1 MSLDEQKE
9 KLSVKIDEKKV
20 KHEERKAQAK
30 IKHEERKLELKEKH
44 TNKKIS
50 AHIEKAIKKI
60 YKAQDDAENDIIKL
74 IDEVDSELE
83 ADEKPIEYIIFKAN
97 NNFVEILL
105 NAQLKMQKAK
115 NELIKNLG
123 KDMENVAELVSIE
136 EDLEVF
142 KDEMDEVT
150 TILDERIDIEKE
162 TLNLKS

>member
-20 KHEERKAQAK
+20 KHEERKAEAK

-44 TNKKIS
+44 TSKKIS

-60 YKAQDDAENDIIKL
+60 YNAQDDAENDIIKL

-136 EDLEVF
+136 EDLEIF